1 MMASQVHMDLTAK
14 GEPVTCLGQTFANDD
29 ERREHFRDLLR
40 QRLADPAFRTMPG
53 FPNGS
58 DEDIV
63 QMSDPPYYT
72 ACPNPF
78 IADAIRQFGIQYSGQ
93 QVKTK
98 EPFASDVTEGK
109 NDVIYNAHS
118 YHTKVPPKAITKY
131 IDHYSSPGDVIVDV
145 FCGTGMTGVAAQ
157 QVGDRLSVNIDLS
170 PIATF
175 IASKV
180 NRRVDASTFLRTAHQ
195 IVERATLAS
204 SGTYETAHSGWRVR
218 DRKVAPHE
226 NRLSSDGA
234 KGQVEFILHSDV
246 VSCPECAATYSFYGL
261 IVDDQND
268 KLKSSIPCPSCDS
281 VIAEKDW
288 ESVFESSIDPFTS
301 MPVKRA
307 KTVPVLI
314 NYTYRGSRFEK
325 VPDDADLAIEERQ
338 PPESAL
344 QRFPSVEL
352 IAGRETRRNVV
363 RGITHIHHFFYNRE
377 ITALSNI
384 LAEIDL
390 IRDYDIRQAL
400 LFSFTA
406 CLPYASKM
414 RRFRADRKGGGPLSG
429 TLYVGS
435 MITPPNAFQTFIRNA
450 GSVSAAL
457 ASLPKGTRN
466 TFVSTQSATSLT
478 NIANDTVDYIFVDP
492 PFGYNFDYSELNFF
506 WEAFIGATTNQKSE
520 AIISQSQGKALEEY
534 EGLLTDAFT
543 EMHRILKPG
552 RWMTV
557 EFSNTQASVWN
568 AIQVSLQRAGFVV
581 SNVSALD
588 KKQNSFKAVMT
599 ATAVKQD
606 LIISAYKPNGGLEER
621 LVVGG
626 ATETSVWDFVST
638 HLSYL
643 PTVKVRA
650 GKLMPVPERDARRIF
665 DRMIAWFVRHNM
677 PIPLSSG
684 EFQAGLAERFLE
696 RDGMFFLPAQVDE
709 YDKRR
714 MQAGDPPQRD
724 LFVDDER
731 TAIDWLADY
740 LKAKP
745 STYQEVH
752 PDFTQK
758 TGAGWR
764 KHELKPELLRL
775 LEENFLKYDGDGPVP
790 SQIHAYL
797 SSNWRE
803 LRNLDKDHPQL
814 VDKARSRW
822 FVPDPNKQ
830 QDVEARRDKAL
841 LREFDIYKAHKGKK
855 MKEIRLEVMRVG
867 FKAAWAAKDYRTIID
882 VSAKVPDEV
891 WQEDERLMMLHSMAE
906 TRLEAER

>member
-1 MMASQVHMDLTAK
+1 MASQVRMDLK
-14 GEPVTCLGQTFANDD
+14 GAGQSVTCLGQTFANDD
-29 ERREHFRDLLR
+29 ERREHFRGLLR
-40 QRLADPAFRTMPG
+40 ERLADPAFRGTPG
-53 FPNGS
+53 FPDGS
-58 DEDIV
+58 DDDIV
-63 QMSDPPYYT
+63 KMSDPPYYT

-78 IADAIRQFGIQYSGQ
+78 LADAIRLFGSKYAGQ
-93 QVKTK
+93 PVKTK
-98 EPFASDVTEGK
+98 EPFASDVAEGK

-118 YHTKVPPKAITKY
+118 YHTKVPPKAITRY
-131 IDHYSSPGDVIVDV
+131 IEHYSSPGDIVVDA

-157 QVGDRLSVNIDLS
+157 QMGGRLSVLIDLS

-175 IASKV
+175 IASNV
-180 NRRVDASTFLRTAHQ
+180 NRRIDASRL
-195 IVERATLAS
+195 L
-204 SGTYETAHSGWRVR
+204 ETAHDIVEKATKAASGAYDTFHTGWRVR
-218 DRKVAPHE
+218 DRKIVPHV
-226 NRLSSDGA
+226 NRSQTDDQ
-234 KGQVEFILHSDV
+234 KGQVEFILYSDV
-246 VSCPECAATYSFYGL
+246 VSCPDCAATYPFYDL
-261 IVDDQND
+261 IVDNQND
-268 KLKSSIPCPSCDS
+268 KLLSSIVCPSCGS
-281 VIAEKDW
+281 IVAEKNW
-288 ESVFESSIDPFTS
+288 ESVFENVIDPFTAA
-301 MPVKRA
+301 PIKRA

-314 NYTYRGSRFEK
+314 NYTFRGSRFEK
-325 VPDDADLAIEERQ
+325 VPDEVDVAREGAPLTNEAIR
-338 PPESAL
+338 
-344 QRFPSVEL
+344 RFPSIEL
-352 IAGRETRRNVV
+352 IEGRETRRNVG

-377 ITALSNI
+377 ITALSAIMN
-384 LAEIDL
+384 EIDKVE
-390 IRDYDIRQAL
+390 DYDLQQAL
-400 LFSFTA
+400 SFSLTA

-435 MITPPNAFQTFIRNA
+435 MITPPNAFQTFTRNA
-450 GSVSAAL
+450 ASVAAAL
-457 ASLPKGTRN
+457 GSLPQAAKN
-466 TFVSTQSATSLT
+466 TYVSTQSATSLP
-478 NIANDTVDYIFVDP
+478 NIPDDSVDYIFVDP

-506 WEAFIGATTNQKSE
+506 WEAFLGATTNQKSE
-520 AIISQSQGKALEEY
+520 AIISQSQGKALEDY
-534 EGLLTDAFT
+534 EGLLTNAFA
-543 EMHRILKPG
+543 EMHRVLKPG

-568 AIQVSLQRAGFVV
+568 AIQVALQRAGFVV

-606 LIISAYKPNGGLEER
+606 LIISAYKPNGGLEDR
-621 LVVGG
+621 LSETG
-626 ATETSVWDFVST
+626 ATETSVWDFVAT

-643 PTVKVRA
+643 PTVKARA
-650 GKLMPVPERDARRIF
+650 GKLLPVPERDARRIF
-665 DRMIAWFVRHNM
+665 DRMVAWFVRHNM
-677 PIPLSSG
+677 PVPLSSG

-709 YDKRR
+709 YDRRR

-731 TAIDWLADY
+731 TAIDWLTDY

-764 KHELKPELLRL
+764 KHEIKPELLRL
-775 LEENFLKYDGDGPVP
+775 LDENFLKFDGTGPVP

-797 SSNWRE
+797 SSNWKE
-803 LRNLDKDHPQL
+803 LRNLDKGDPQL
-814 VDKARSRW
+814 VEKARNRW
-822 FVPDPNKQ
+822 FVSDPNKQ
-830 QDVEARRDKAL
+830 QDVEARREKAL